1 MNKLLVAAGAVA
13 ALCAGFDCAAQM
25 PPPGRDL
32 RFAFDFGVT
41 GGGDKLATVTFNDGW
56 TTSIHAGGLVYFGAG
71 LLWQPAGGPVALQTT
86 INYHFD
92 EVNASNGSLRFSR
105 YPLEV
110 LGFYT
115 GLPNWRFG
123 AGPRFVFS
131 PRLKV
136 DVPGENSQV
145 TFDDTIGAV
154 AEAGYRIGSYMWVN
168 LRLTA
173 EKYKVKSVNGTN
185 VRADSNV
192 SGNSIGTN
200 IVLYF

>member
-1 MNKLLVAAGAVA
+1 MGKLLVAMGAFA
-13 ALCAGFDCAAQM
+13 ALAAGFDCAAQM
-25 PPPGRDL
+25 PPAGRDL
-32 RFAFDFGVT
+32 RFAFDVGFT
-41 GGGDKLATVTFNDGW
+41 GGGDELATVTFTDGS
-56 TTSIHAGGLVYFGAG
+56 TRSIRAGGLVHFGTG

-92 EVNASNGSLRFSR
+92 DVYAANGTLRFSR

-110 LGFYT
+110 LGFFT

-136 DVPGENSQV
+136 DLPGENSTV

-154 AEAGYRIGSYMWVN
+154 AEAGYRIGNYMWIN

-173 EKYKVKSVNGTN
+173 ERYKVKSFNGTN
-185 VRADSNV
+185 VRADSDV

-200 IVLYF
+200 VVFYF